1 MAEKAKCRVCGA
13 EFNPCKGVTGIPP
26 EQQPLNWRKVCCS
39 VPCGSQFINS
49 ILESRGLTK
58 YGVPNEETVP
68 EEIIPEEED
77 AVPGEPDAEDVAAES
92 VVSEEVLEPTPRP
105 RRQRKPAP
113 QSAAEPVEP
122 EVTAEPT
129 AEE

>member
-1 MAEKAKCRVCGA
+1 MAEKTKCRVCGA

-77 AVPGEPDAEDVAAES
+77 AEDAVPGEPDAEDVAAES

-113 QSAAEPVEP
+113 QPAA
-122 EVTAEPT
+122 
-129 AEE
+129 